1 MDHVGRLSPGVFH
14 TFYKKYALNAR
25 KTIRPQ
31 SGPFFVV
38 GCAVGIRLR
47 RWFQKDAVCMIIS

>member
-1 MDHVGRLSPGVFH
+1 MDHVGRFSLGVYH

-25 KTIRPQ
+25 KTITSQ
-31 SGPFFVV
+31 SVSFFVV